1 MKLNEKVAIV
11 TGSSGGIGRAIA
23 QALASEGA
31 FVLCHYGRNRERADT
46 LVGDIAA
53 AGGRAEPFQADIKDF
68 AQVEGMAQAVIE
80 KHGRIDILV
89 NNAGINRDELIMTM
103 SPEDWKEVLETNL
116 TGAFYC
122 IKAVAQQ
129 MTFQKSG
136 RIINISSVAGDRG
149 GRGQSNYAASK
160 GGLNAFTRSAA
171 VELARKKIT
180 VNAVAPGVIET
191 DMSQEVLRRA
201 KELVMNHIPLKRLGQ
216 AEEVARLVVFLATDE
231 AAYITGQ
238 VLSVD
243 GGFRG

>member
-1 MKLNEKVAIV
+1 MKLQDKVAIV
-11 TGSSGGIGRAIA
+11 TGSSGGIGKAIA
-23 QALASEGA
+23 LQLAAEGA
-31 FVLCHYGRNRERADT
+31 LVACHYGRSREKAAELVEAIRAT
-46 LVGDIAA
+46 
-53 AGGRAEPFQADIKDF
+53 GGTAMVCQADVTLYDE
-68 AQVEGMAQAVIE
+68 VERMAQNVIE
-80 KHGRIDILV
+80 AYGRIDILV
-89 NNAGINRDELIMTM
+89 NNAGINRDALIMSMT
-103 SPEDWKEVLETNL
+103 PETWREVLETNL
-116 TGAFYC
+116 TGPFNC
-122 IKAVAQQ
+122 TRAVAQQ

-201 KELVMNHIPLKRLGQ
+201 RELVLEHIPLKRLGH
-216 AEEVARLVVFLATDE
+216 ADEVARLVVFLASED
-231 AAYITGQ
+231 AGYITGQ
-238 VLSVD
+238 VFSVD